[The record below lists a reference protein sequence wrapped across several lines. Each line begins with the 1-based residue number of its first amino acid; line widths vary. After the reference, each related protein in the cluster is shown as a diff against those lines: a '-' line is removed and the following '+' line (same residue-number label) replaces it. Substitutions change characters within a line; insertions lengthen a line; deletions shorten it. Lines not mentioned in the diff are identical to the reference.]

1 MFTITVCLEQFHCL
15 PQNTAWS
22 RSPSSALHHAPN
34 LVALHWVTSNY
45 FLSLYIDPPSGRFID
60 TVSHSKRSF
69 LASVFWHT
77 VFKAHLHW
85 IMHRFFFFFFF
96 LPNTIPLCG
105 QSTLCFPF
113 HPVVG
118 MWLAALLNH
127 GISAAINTC
136 GQVAVAMP
144 VFSCLGCLPG
154 SEIAKSRDGS
164 L

>member
-45 FLSLYIDPPSGRFID
+45 FLSLYIDPQSGRFID

-85 IMHRFFFFFFF
+85 IMHRFFFFFFSAKYYSIVW
-96 LPNTIPLCG
+96 TKHVV
-105 QSTLCFPF
+105 FPF
-113 HPVVG
+113 SSSGGH
-118 MWLAALLNH
+118 
-127 GISAAINTC
+127 
-136 GQVAVAMP
+136 VACCP
-144 VFSCLGCLPG
+144 F
-154 SEIAKSRDGS
+154 ESRDQCCYKYLWAGGCCNAS
-164 L
+164 FQLFGVSAWEWDC